1 MCDYCNKFHNARG
14 ITIGEPLKI
23 KPCVAKTKLK
33 DCNVYLHD
41 GDKPSIIIWD
51 KFGMAMGYFEIE
63 FCPMCGRKLEE

>member
-23 KPCVAKTKLK
+23 KPCVAETNLK

-41 GDKPSIIIWD
+41 GDIRCNH
-51 KFGMAMGYFEIE
+51 YLVQE
-63 FCPMCGRKLEE
+63 FNGERVFRD